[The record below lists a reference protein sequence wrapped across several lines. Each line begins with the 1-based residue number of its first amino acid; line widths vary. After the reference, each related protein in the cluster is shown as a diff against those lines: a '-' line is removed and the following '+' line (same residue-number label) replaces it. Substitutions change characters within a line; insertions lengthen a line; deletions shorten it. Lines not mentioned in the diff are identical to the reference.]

1 MTKAVRRMSLVALV
15 VAGLIS
21 GSSSSAQTSRTV
33 AASRPAA
40 NHPKILL
47 IYDMEGV
54 SGVAD
59 PYHVLFQHADEYA
72 LGRKS
77 LTSDVNAAIRGL
89 AAGGAGSIWV
99 QDGHGSGNSNEPDV
113 LVDQMDS
120 HASFDFRPYAFDPY
134 STGIDGSVDAIVC
147 IGMHARANTPGFMA
161 HTYTVDVDYRVN
173 EVEFTETHIVA
184 ASAARWGIPVIMV
197 SGDNVLE
204 GQLKTDFPQ
213 LHYATVKTAK
223 SHSVAEPLPAGE
235 AEKRIEAAAHAA
247 IEDFLAGKFRPYY
260 LKPPFDFK
268 LSFPEYQETD
278 GAAENPMVQRD
289 GDLSIRFESNSF
301 VDGYEIATKS
311 IHLAMEKYFAAV
323 LIRLLSQDPAGR
335 ASLDQLEDV
344 VIHRWLD
351 WDHAPE
357 WSKPGPRPPTK
368 KRFYGDS

>member
-1 MTKAVRRMSLVALV
+1 MTKAVRTMSLITLA

-21 GSSSSAQTSRTV
+21 GTSSSAQTSRS
-33 AASRPAA
+33 AAAIRPTS

-54 SGVAD
+54 SGVAN
-59 PYHVLFQHADEYA
+59 PYQVLFGHSDDYA

-77 LTSDVNAAIRGL
+77 LTSDVNAAVRGL

-173 EVEFTETHIVA
+173 DVEFTETHIVA

-223 SHSVAEPLPAGE
+223 SHSLAEPLPVAE
-235 AEKRIEAAAHAA
+235 AEKRIEAGAHLA
-247 IEDFLAGKFRPYY
+247 IEEFLAGKFRPYY

-289 GDLSIRFESNSF
+289 GDLSIRFHSDSF
-301 VDGYEIATKS
+301 IEGYEIATKS

-323 LIRLLSQDPAGR
+323 LIRLLSQDAAGR
-335 ASLDQLEDV
+335 KSLEQLEDV
-344 VIHRWLD
+344 VIQRWLD

-357 WSKPGPRPPTK
+357 WSKPGPRPPAK